1 MTSTPVPMIT
11 AIIAEGS
18 FETPPSTF
26 VDAVASLSPN
36 RRTMG
41 RTASTSTTPNRAT
54 TDDTNSQSQ
63 SGSAGTVASSLTRRI
78 PTNETSGNTLSVL
91 PRSVELGATEP
102 PFPAKTQT
110 PTTAGIIPNT
120 STMHLNTGA
129 AHTSTSTSLG
139 VPQTLQSTHTNRTPS
154 LGLDEHRTAIQT
166 TVDKLRDLVERFKM
180 LAIESPND
188 TYTIILPII

>member
-1 MTSTPVPMIT
+1 M
-11 AIIAEGS
+11 
-18 FETPPSTF
+18 
-26 VDAVASLSPN
+26 
-36 RRTMG
+36 R
-41 RTASTSTTPNRAT
+41 
-54 TDDTNSQSQ
+54 
-63 SGSAGTVASSLTRRI
+63 
-78 PTNETSGNTLSVL
+78 ETSGNTLSV
-91 PRSVELGATEP
+91 PIRSEEPKGTRP
-102 PFPAKTQT
+102 PFPAVTQIH
-110 PTTAGIIPNT
+110 TTAGITLNT
-120 STMHLNTGA
+120 STMHPTIGA